1 MLIDEPVVAGADA
14 LVAVKAYLRIDG
26 TGEDAVL
33 AALVETAIASCEGYT
48 GTTLIARGFVETI
61 EAPRAFG
68 SWWRALSASPV
79 VAITGVTDGA
89 GVPVPAA
96 AYELD
101 IDASGT
107 GRLRL
112 FGVGSRV
119 TRVTYRAGLASGW
132 ATIPEPLRH
141 GIVRMVA
148 HLHALRDQADAL
160 GPPATALALWQ
171 GARRMR
177 LS

>member
-1 MLIDEPVVAGADA
+1 MLIPDPIVAGAEA
-14 LVAVKAYLRIDG
+14 LAAVKDFLRIDG

-33 AALVETAIASCEGYT
+33 AALVATAIAQCESYT
-48 GTTLIARGFVETI
+48 GTTMIERGFTQTI
-61 EAPRAFG
+61 EAT
-68 SWWRALSASPV
+68 SWWRGLSASPV
-79 VAITGVTDGA
+79 TAITGVADTSGA
-89 GVPVPAA
+89 VLPVTSYAV
-96 AYELD
+96 D
-101 IDASGT
+101 IDACGR

-112 FGVGSRV
+112 FGPAFGATSTIVRV
-119 TRVTYRAGLASGW
+119 AYRAGVASGW
-132 ATIPEPLRH
+132 AAIAEPLRH

-148 HLHALRDQADAL
+148 HLHQLRDQADAL